1 MGPMSPT
8 APHHEAASPLP
19 GDEAP
24 SLLHVIVAAG
34 SLDEWA
40 ATSDERW
47 AALAAD
53 LGKVADQVGAQWLTL
68 RPTSPGRSGGGPADD
83 LARRTAQV
91 GGCAVTIDA
100 EADGRV
106 RLAAAAEQ
114 CRLAGDPIDERH
126 LSAVLQ
132 APALVDPD
140 LVLVV
145 GPGHRLPT
153 SLVWELAYS
162 ELVFLDIA
170 FADIGAGHL
179 EDAIAS
185 YRHRHR
191 RFGGVD

>member
-1 MGPMSPT
+1 MSPT
-8 APHHEAASPLP
+8 VPRHEAASPLP

-47 AALAAD
+47 ASLADD

-68 RPTSPGRSGGGPADD
+68 RPAAGGSAGAEAEA
-83 LARRTAQV
+83 ARLTAQV
-91 GGCAVTIDA
+91 GGCAVTIDP

-106 RLAAAAEQ
+106 RLAAAAEA
-114 CRLAGDPIDERH
+114 CRQAGDPIDERH

-145 GPGHRLPT
+145 GSGHRLPT

-170 FADIGAGHL
+170 FADLGACHL